1 MSIQSV
7 SGGTTLDMATLSRN
21 TPTSAAPASVPGS
34 SPVLRNDAVRAA
46 DSAAAATA
54 KAGNAANTQA
64 AAPANGAPNTPANA
78 AEPNREA
85 LLQAGDEVRK
95 AIEPVAQDLLFS
107 IDDDT
112 GHTVVKVVDASTDE
126 VIRQIPSAEVLA
138 IAKALD
144 KLQGVL
150 IKQEA

>member
-1 MSIQSV
+1 
-7 SGGTTLDMATLSRN
+7 
-21 TPTSAAPASVPGS
+21 
-34 SPVLRNDAVRAA
+34 VLRNDAVRAA

-64 AAPANGAPNTPANA
+64 AAPADGTPNTPANA

-85 LLQAGDEVRK
+85 LLQAVDEVRK

>member
-21 TPTSAAPASVPGS
+21 TPTSATPTPVPGS

-64 AAPANGAPNTPANA
+64 AAPTPNTPANA

-85 LLQAGDEVRK
+85 LLQAVDEVRK